1 LVWKQEDFMSDSE
14 RKVEV
19 KRRALF
25 GKIAAT
31 AFVAPVVASFAL
43 DALSVKA
50 AHAASNA
57 STAG

>member
-1 LVWKQEDFMSDSE
+1 MSDADHQGE
-14 RKVEV
+14 KIEV

-43 DALSVKA
+43 DALSVKP
-50 AHAASNA
+50 AHAISNA
-57 STAG
+57 SLV